1 MSDNATTSVSALF
14 ETREAADYAIEHLVQ
29 QHGLNRA
36 DIFVEPAGDDN
47 TAGNRISGGDAN
59 KGDDAGD
66 DAPLRGALKVS
77 ADVAQDHAGI
87 VEGTFREMGGQDI
100 ARR

>member
-36 DIFVEPAGDDN
+36 DIFAEPEGDSN
-47 TAGNRISGGDAN
+47 TAGNRISGGDAG
-59 KGDDAGD
+59 KEDAAE
-66 DAPLRGALKVS
+66 DAPLRGAVKVS
-77 ADVAQDHAGI
+77 ADVAQSQVEI
-87 VEGTFREMGGQDI
+87 VEGAFREMGGQDI

>member
-1 MSDNATTSVSALF
+1 MSDNATTSVSARF

-36 DIFVEPAGDDN
+36 DVFVEPDSAEN
-47 TAGNRISGGDAN
+47 TAGNRISGSDRG
-59 KGDDAGD
+59 KD
-66 DAPLRGALKVS
+66 DAPEEAPLHGALKVS
-77 ADVAQDHAGI
+77 ADVPQSE
-87 VEGTFREMGGQDI
+87 VETVEKTFREMGGQDI

>member
-1 MSDNATTSVSALF
+1 MSDNATTSVSARF

-36 DIFVEPAGDDN
+36 DIFAEPEGDSN
-47 TAGNRISGGDAN
+47 TAGNRISGGDKN
-59 KGDDAGD
+59 KDDGAEG
-66 DAPLRGALKVS
+66 AALRGAIKVS
-77 ADVAQDHAGI
+77 VDVAAGQADR

>member
-36 DIFVEPAGDDN
+36 DIFAEPEGEDN
-47 TAGNRISGGDAN
+47 TAGNQVSGSDKGKEDAP
-59 KGDDAGD
+59 AE
-66 DAPLRGALKVS
+66 APLRGAINPVGISSLK
-77 ADVAQDHAGI
+77 Q
-87 VEGTFREMGGQDI
+87 RC
-100 ARR
+100 

>member
-1 MSDNATTSVSALF
+1 MSDNATLSVSALF

-36 DIFVEPAGDDN
+36 DIFAETEGDEN
-47 TAGNRISGGDAN
+47 TAGTRISGGD
-59 KGDDAGD
+59 KGKEDAPAE
-66 DAPLRGALKVS
+66 APLRGAVKVS
-77 ADVAQDHAGI
+77 ADVARDQAET
-87 VEGTFREMGGQDI
+87 VEATFREMGGQDI